1 VSTWV
6 LKQWPVP
13 LIVALALV
21 AMLAVQQFG

>member
-1 VSTWV
+1 VPTWV

-21 AMLAVQQFG
+21 AILAVQRFA

>member
-1 VSTWV
+1 VPTWV

-21 AMLAVQQFG
+21 AILDMRRFA